1 MHKTGNSE
9 NFKHGTTQ
17 FVKPFTS
24 QTAAVP
30 SDPAPPPCSLS
41 PPRRAAH
48 GAPAPRRPGAKP
60 SGARRNG
67 AAPTPPPRSPPC
79 RERPSPSREP
89 TAWPAR
95 GGERQRQGRAGPAP
109 RTFLLGLRV
118 GVAAEQLLHVG
129 HGRRRRRAVTRSR
142 SAPRPPRLGAG
153 PAHAPSP
160 RGKAAPGSRH
170 LVPLAP
176 PPAPASPH
184 GAPRGPRPPP
194 ALLGAAVL
202 PRCCLSTLRSQPSRP
217 WQRSA
222 SGHTEKGQTATGC
235 RLREL

>member
-1 MHKTGNSE
+1 M
-9 NFKHGTTQ
+9 
-17 FVKPFTS
+17 KPFTS

-142 SAPRPPRLGAG
+142 SAP
-153 PAHAPSP
+153 PAHPRARGRARARALPAREGGPGQPPSCAASAPPGPCVPTRGAARSPSAPSP
-160 RGKAAPGSRH
+160 ARGRGSPPLLFKHAQVAAQP
-170 LVPLAP
+170 PLATLCFRAHREGKDSHRL
-176 PPAPASPH
+176 PAA
-184 GAPRGPRPPP
+184 
-194 ALLGAAVL
+194 
-202 PRCCLSTLRSQPSRP
+202 
-217 WQRSA
+217 
-222 SGHTEKGQTATGC
+222 
-235 RLREL
+235 